1 MIQHLKGMHICMNQK
16 RWIWDPF
23 WQGERRDGLSVHNA
37 MGEQEVLAAV
47 ILKIIKWIKTNVRDR
62 PTVIVIDPSREKAT
76 GNQIDW

>member
-1 MIQHLKGMHICMNQK
+1 MIQHLEVYVYLREPEEVNLRSFFDKV
-16 RWIWDPF
+16 
-23 WQGERRDGLSVHNA
+23 RDSLSVRNV

-47 ILKIIKWIKTNVRDR
+47 IFKIIKWIRTNVRDL